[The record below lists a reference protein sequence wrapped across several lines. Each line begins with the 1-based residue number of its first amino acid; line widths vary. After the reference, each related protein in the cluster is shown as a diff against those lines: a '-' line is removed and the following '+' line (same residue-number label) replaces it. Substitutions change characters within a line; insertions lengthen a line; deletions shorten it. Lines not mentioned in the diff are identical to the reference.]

1 MHIVQPSSIWNPKK
15 YFPFVFLLSIFTLY
29 FFPVLFEGKT
39 FFFRDISHFAY
50 PMKWYLARVLALGEW
65 PFWYPN
71 LLQGTPLMPLMH
83 PGVFYPPSALFLIK
97 DFLFAFHVYFLFH
110 HLILMGSVYAL
121 CRYWGNSI
129 QASLCASVTS
139 LLGGYFLSLAA
150 VYNHFQSAVWFPLI
164 LMMWQKYMAKGS
176 LAYFCSA
183 AVLIAFQVLG
193 GGPENAIFTVLLI
206 YVHSLYLPIE
216 GDKIHGLFQ
225 KTLAIFALVL
235 MALALSALQWVPT
248 YYFLQEIARGSG
260 LDYTTSTLW
269 SLNPVTLLDLFLPD
283 KFMPLLEKEG
293 GAFEYF
299 IHSFYMGIV
308 PLFVFFSC
316 LLIARGHKTIR
327 FWLAVFGA
335 GVFFALGKFNPFYSL
350 FHEWVPLFDMFRYPQ
365 KFFFLCAFALVFLVG
380 LSLDRIIAGLGND
393 KSEIK
398 KLLLALFTTAMGVVA
413 MFGMHPDRGGIET
426 LMILLLIIFGVF
438 ALHLK
443 KIGQTGFLYFLLL
456 LMVMDLMAKNSIVA
470 PMIEKKYYTEPPAL
484 AKRLGGTAD
493 SFRIYNGMPKASKKT
508 ISNPTPNKSVIV
520 SPQPKKAFYNLLSIH
535 LGVREKIYPNLGT
548 IYDLAYVKG
557 EATLRVNASY
567 RWHDEFAFSE
577 FSKKKLILKRSNVKY
592 WVTEAYDQMPSDQN
606 LMGTRKVLVFEDA
619 LPRAFLV
626 GDSQNVQE
634 DRLLDVYYD
643 SEFDPLKQV
652 LLTESVSVKKTENF
666 SGQVEELS
674 YPPNG
679 VNAKTSQ
686 NGEGFLVLLDTWF
699 PGWQVTVDG
708 TPQPI
713 YRANSFYRAVKL
725 GSGNHSIEFSY
736 VPVGLKMGVYISSF
750 ALIVMILLLFKR
762 TRIRQ

>member
-1 MHIVQPSSIWNPKK
+1 MRILQPSSIWNLKK
-15 YFPFVFLLSIFTLY
+15 CWPVIFLVSIFTLY

-50 PMKWYLARVLALGEW
+50 PMKWYLARIMALGEW

-83 PGVFYPPSALFLIK
+83 PGVFYPPSAFFLIK
-97 DFLFAFHVYFLFH
+97 DFLFAFHAYFLFH

-121 CRYWGNSI
+121 CRYWGNST
-129 QASLCASVTS
+129 QAALCAAVTS
-139 LLGGYFLSLAA
+139 LLGGYFLALAA

-164 LMMWQKYMAKGS
+164 LLMWQSYMAKGN
-176 LAYFCSA
+176 LMHFCG
-183 AVLIAFQVLG
+183 AVVLVAFQVLG

-206 YVHSLYLPIE
+206 YTYSLYLSKEDDRIQRFTH
-216 GDKIHGLFQ
+216 KS
-225 KTLAIFALVL
+225 LAIAALVL

-260 LDYTTSTLW
+260 LDYAKSTHW
-269 SLNPVTLLDLFLPD
+269 SLNPNTLLDLVLPD
-283 KFMPLLEKEG
+283 KFMPFLEKKD
-293 GAFEYF
+293 GALEYF
-299 IHSFYMGIV
+299 IHSYYMGIV
-308 PLFVFFSC
+308 PVFVFTSC
-316 LLIARGHKTIR
+316 LLIARRNKTVR
-327 FWLAVFGA
+327 FWSVVFSA
-335 GVFFALGKFNPFYSL
+335 GVFFSLGEFNPLYSF
-350 FHEWVPLFDMFRYPQ
+350 FHEWVPIFDMFRYPQ

-380 LSLDRIIAGLGND
+380 QSLDRLTAGLGND

-398 KLLLALFTTAMGVVA
+398 KLLLALFITAAGVA
-413 MFGMHPDRGGIET
+413 AIFGMHPDRSGIET
-426 LMILLLIIFGVF
+426 LMILLLIVFGVF
-438 ALHLK
+438 ALHSK
-443 KIGQTGFLYFLLL
+443 KISQTGFLYFLLL
-456 LMVMDLMAKNSIVA
+456 LMVMDLMGNNSMVA
-470 PMIEKKYYTEPPAL
+470 PMIEKQYYTEPPPL

-493 SFRIYNGMPKASKKT
+493 SHRIYNGMPKAPEKP
-508 ISNPTPNKSVIV
+508 ISDATLNEPSIA
-520 SPQPKKAFYNLLSIH
+520 SPQRKKIFYNLLSIH
-535 LGVREKIYPNLGT
+535 LGVRDKIYPNLGA
-548 IYDLAYVKG
+548 IYDLAYVNG
-557 EATLRVNASY
+557 DATLRMNASY
-567 RWHDEFAFSE
+567 QWHDEFALSK

-592 WVTEAYDQMPSDQN
+592 WVTEAYDEIPSARN
-606 LMGTRKVLVFEDA
+606 LAGTKKVLVLEDS

-626 GDSQNVQE
+626 NDSRNLQE
-634 DRLLDVYYD
+634 DKLLEVYYD

-652 LLTESVSVKKTENF
+652 LLTESVSINKTENF

-679 VNAKTSQ
+679 VKIKTSQ
-686 NGEGFLVLLDTWF
+686 NGEGFLVLLDTFF

-708 TPQPI
+708 APQPI

-750 ALIVMILLLFKR
+750 ALIFLVLLFFKR
-762 TRIRQ
+762 TRIR

>member
-1 MHIVQPSSIWNPKK
+1 VQPSSIWNPKK
-15 YFPFVFLLSIFTLY
+15 YLPFVFLLSIFTLY
-29 FFPVLFEGKT
+29 FFPILFEGKT

-50 PMKWYLARVLALGEW
+50 PMKWYMAQILALGEW

-97 DFLFAFHVYFLFH
+97 DFLFAFHAYFLFH

-139 LLGGYFLSLAA
+139 LLGGYFLALAA
-150 VYNHFQSAVWFPLI
+150 VYNHFQTAIWFPLI
-164 LMMWQKYMAKGS
+164 LMMWQRYMAKGS
-176 LAYFCSA
+176 LTYFCSA
-183 AVLIAFQVLG
+183 VVLIAFQVLG

-206 YVHSLYLPIE
+206 YTHSLYLPKE
-216 GDKIHGLFQ
+216 GDRIHGFIQ

-248 YYFLQEIARGSG
+248 YYFLQEIARGNG
-260 LDYTTSTLW
+260 LDYATSTLW
-269 SLNPVTLLDLFLPD
+269 SVNPGALLDLFLPE
-283 KFMPLLEKEG
+283 KFMPLLEREG
-293 GAFEYF
+293 GTLEYF

-316 LLIARGHKTIR
+316 LLIARGHKAIR
-327 FWLAVFGA
+327 FWLAVFGV

-365 KFFFLCAFALVFLVG
+365 KFFFLCAFAFVFLVG
-380 LSLDRIIAGLGND
+380 LSLDRITAGLSND

-398 KLLLALFTTAMGVVA
+398 KLLLALLITAMGVAVI
-413 MFGMHPDRGGIET
+413 FGMHPDRGGTET
-426 LMILLLIIFGVF
+426 LMILLLIIFGIF

-443 KIGQTGFLYFLLL
+443 KISQTGFLYFLLL
-456 LMVMDLMAKNSIVA
+456 LMVMDLMGKNSMVA

-493 SFRIYNGMPKASKKT
+493 SFRIYNWMPKASKKT
-508 ISNPTPNKSVIV
+508 LPDPTSNEPAIA
-520 SPQPKKAFYNLLSIH
+520 SPQLRKFFYNLLSIH
-535 LGVREKIYPNLGT
+535 LEVRENIYPNLGA
-548 IYDLAYVKG
+548 IYDLAYVNG
-557 EATLRVNASY
+557 EATMMVNASF
-567 RWHDEFAFSE
+567 RWRDEFALSE
-577 FSKKKLILKRSNVKY
+577 FSKKKIILERSNVKY

-666 SGQVEELS
+666 SGQVEELN

-679 VNAKTSQ
+679 VNIKTSQ
-686 NGEGFLVLLDTWF
+686 SGEGFLVLLDTWF

-708 TPQPI
+708 APQLI
-713 YRANSFYRAVKL
+713 YRANSFYRAIKL
-725 GSGNHSIEFSY
+725 GPGNHSIEFSY
-736 VPVGLKMGVYISSF
+736 MPVGLKMGVYISSS
-750 ALIVMILLLFKR
+750 ALILIVLLFFKR